1 MRKRVTEPV
10 ELMRSRSLPC
20 VLLERLPGHAGLMMD
35 PLEINA
41 AVRCAVCRSIASLGI
56 LI

>member
-1 MRKRVTEPV
+1 MRKRVTEPM